1 MRRFGQGCALLLL
14 SFAASGQQTVGPLI
28 ERIEVNIVNVDV
40 SVTDRAGHPIGGLT
54 RDDFE
59 VYEDGRPQKIQ
70 QRIDRSVVNEAKSRK
85 LLPACAQHPQLLI
98 DAAQLRHFEILR
110 FAKQHSWY
118 DQPVGA
124 RPQIRERRVARIA

>member
-1 MRRFGQGCALLLL
+1 MRPMRRFGQGCARLLL

-59 VYEDGRPQKIQ
+59 GYEDGRPQKNTNFYTIE
-70 QRIDRSVVNEAKSRK
+70 NTPAKSETSRDSPQVPPNIVMVIANDFIYN
-85 LLPACAQHPQLLI
+85 PA
-98 DAAQLRHFEILR
+98 
-110 FAKQHSWY
+110 
-118 DQPVGA
+118 
-124 RPQIRERRVARIA
+124 RVLAMYKRSGH